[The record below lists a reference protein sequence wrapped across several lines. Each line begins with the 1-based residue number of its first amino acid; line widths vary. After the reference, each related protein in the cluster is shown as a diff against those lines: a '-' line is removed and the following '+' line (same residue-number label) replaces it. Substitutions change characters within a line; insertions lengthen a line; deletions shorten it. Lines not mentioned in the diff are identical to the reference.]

1 MLKKIIIPIETIKEA
16 YMEKSLT
23 YDKSINLVRNSSS
36 TPYWYES
43 VKNFDNKE
51 FRAAFFN
58 LLRYVNSTI
67 TIPNEASETVE
78 LSLPHGSVIINLK
91 IDSKG
96 YEISAPFLKIPDGPN
111 GLGMMRQIAELNFSY
126 LVLGQI
132 VMKGNDCFFEYKD
145 ILENSEPYKLY
156 SLLEEICFCADYYD
170 DVFVDKFKT
179 EPVNKPK
186 LDEFTTEEK
195 ELASKK
201 FSEII
206 KEGLSFVEFFES
218 KRYYSLAW
226 EMMEN
231 TFLKIDYV
239 IAPQGILGAKLSET
253 KNLLFANDAQQ
264 TVVANTKVKLKELL
278 NFDREKFNAS
288 LFHPKFLI
296 PTRKRGELP
305 YVQDFMRSTHEA
317 MTSSM
322 GNKNYTDV
330 TVSALYLIY
339 DLFYKNSIPTE
350 ISTFLDSA
358 LERAGGK
365 DWKTSAEILYD
376 SVNKIMDLNPEED
389 IGGKL
394 GGSTSGGSTKS
405 IFGKITG
412 LFKKQIGELL

>member
-1 MLKKIIIPIETIKEA
+1 
-16 YMEKSLT
+16 MEKSLT
-23 YDKSINLVRNSSS
+23 YDKSINLLRSSSS
-36 TPYWYES
+36 TPFWYES
-43 VKNFDNKE
+43 VKNFDNKDYKTS
-51 FRAAFFN
+51 FFN

-67 TIPNEASETVE
+67 VIPNESSESVE
-78 LSLPHGSVIINLK
+78 LHLPHGSIVVNIKL
-91 IDSKG
+91 DSKG
-96 YEISAPFLKIPDGPN
+96 YEISAPFLKVPEGAS
-111 GLGMMRQIAELNFSY
+111 GLGMMRQISELNFSY

-132 VMKGNDCFFEYKD
+132 VLKGNDFYFEYKD
-145 ILENSEPYKLY
+145 ALENSEPYKIY

-170 DVFVDKFKT
+170 DVFIDKFKT
-179 EPVNKPK
+179 EPVNKPA
-186 LDEFTTEEK
+186 LNVFTSEEL

-218 KRYYSLAW
+218 KRSYSLAW

-239 IAPQGILGAKLSET
+239 IAPQGILNAKLGET
-253 KNLLFANDAQQ
+253 KSLLFANDAQQ
-264 TVVANTKVKLKELL
+264 TVVANTKVKLQELL
-278 NFDREKFNAS
+278 GYDKQKFNSS

-296 PTRKRGELP
+296 PIRKRGELP
-305 YVQDFMRSTHEA
+305 YVQDFMRSTHET

-322 GNKNYTDV
+322 GSKNYISV

-339 DLFYKNSIPTE
+339 DLFYKNSIPNE

-358 LERAGGK
+358 LEKAGGK
-365 DWKTSAEILYD
+365 DWQTSAEILYGAI
-376 SVNKIMDLNPEED
+376 SKIMDLNPEED
-389 IGGKL
+389 IGNKL
-394 GGSTSGGSTKS
+394 GGENSQAGSTKS

>member
-1 MLKKIIIPIETIKEA
+1 
-16 YMEKSLT
+16 MEKSLT
-23 YDKSINLVRNSSS
+23 YDKSINLVRNSPS

-51 FRAAFFN
+51 FKNTFFN
-58 LLRYVNSTI
+58 LLRYVNSSI
-67 TIPNEASETVE
+67 TIPSDASETVE

-91 IDSKG
+91 INSKE

-132 VMKGNDCFFEYKD
+132 IMKGNDCFFEYKD

-170 DVFVDKFKT
+170 DVFIDKFKT
-179 EPVNKPK
+179 QPVNKPK
-186 LDEFTTEEK
+186 LEE
-195 ELASKK
+195 
-201 FSEII
+201 FSEAEKTFALNKFNEII
-206 KEGLSFVEFFES
+206 QEGLSFVDYFES

-226 EMMEN
+226 EMLEN

-239 IAPQGILGAKLSET
+239 LAPQGILGAKLSET
-253 KNLLFANDAQQ
+253 KSLLFANDAQQ
-264 TVVANTKVKLKELL
+264 TLVANTKAKLKELL
-278 NFDREKFNAS
+278 NFDRDKFNAS

-296 PTRKRGELP
+296 PIRKRGELP
-305 YVQDFMRSTHEA
+305 YVQDFMRSTYEA

-330 TVSALYLIY
+330 VVSALYLIY
-339 DLFYKNSIPTE
+339 DLFYKNSIPIE
-350 ISTFLDSA
+350 IANFLDTT
-358 LERAGGK
+358 LEKAGGK
-365 DWKTSAEILYD
+365 DWKTSAEILYEAV
-376 SVNKIMDLNPEED
+376 SKIMDLNPEEEL
-389 IGGKL
+389 GGKL
-394 GGSTSGGSTKS
+394 GGNNSGGNTKS